1 MTLTIRQRIG
11 NWVSD
16 RKDELDILRRKDFSW
31 RFKLATILTNGQLRI
46 DTGSILY
53 HLDKASRYI
62 ENGYSSELALWHIER
77 AKKAAND
84 IWII

>member
-53 HLDKASRYI
+53 HLNNARTRIKD
-62 ENGYSSELALWHIER
+62 GSSVELVLWHLDR
-77 AKKAAND
+77 ASKAAED
-84 IWII
+84 IWVI

>member
-31 RFKLATILTNGQLRI
+31 RFKLATILTNGQLRM
-46 DTGSILY
+46 DAGSILY
-53 HLDKASRYI
+53 HLNNARIRIKD
-62 ENGYSSELALWHIER
+62 GSSAELVLWHIDL
-77 AKKAAND
+77 ALKAAED
-84 IWII
+84 IWVI